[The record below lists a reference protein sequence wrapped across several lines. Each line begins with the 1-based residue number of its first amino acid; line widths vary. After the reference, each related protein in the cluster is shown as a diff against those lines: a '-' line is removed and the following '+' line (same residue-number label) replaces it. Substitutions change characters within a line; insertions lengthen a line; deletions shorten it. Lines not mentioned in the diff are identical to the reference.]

1 MSDVFITWLKN
12 IDYGD
17 RARQTLI
24 DILEKNAFS
33 ILQNEDIEAMYN
45 ASKVNSERF
54 FEEIQSLY
62 IKALEYS
69 GIGEEEIEER
79 IHELEQEGYKFHPNI
94 EQEIAND
101 ANIKMSSEAVDYIL
115 SIVNK
120 KDMSQSSTGH
130 I

>member
-1 MSDVFITWLKN
+1 M
-12 IDYGD
+12 
-17 RARQTLI
+17 
-24 DILEKNAFS
+24 EKNAFS

-54 FEEIQSLY
+54 FGEIQSLY

-79 IHELEQEGYKFHPNI
+79 IHELEQAGYKFHPNI

-101 ANIKMSSEAVDYIL
+101 PNIKMSPEAVDYIL
-115 SIVNK
+115 SVVNK